1 MAESADASEPTYVST
16 AHLTEGPPDLV
27 KVASLSQLAWDL
39 IQSGVDAGVRG
50 RDDEGIALVLRG
62 LRYHLRKLEMMK
74 ALEESR
80 VRSRRRR
87 G

>member
-1 MAESADASEPTYVST
+1 VTDEPTYVST
-16 AHLTEGPPDLV
+16 SHLTDGAPDLV

-50 RDDEGIALVLRG
+50 CEDEGISLVLRG
-62 LRYHLRKLEMMK
+62 LKYNIRKLEMLK
-74 ALEESR
+74 ELEESK
-80 VRSRRRR
+80 VKSRRRR